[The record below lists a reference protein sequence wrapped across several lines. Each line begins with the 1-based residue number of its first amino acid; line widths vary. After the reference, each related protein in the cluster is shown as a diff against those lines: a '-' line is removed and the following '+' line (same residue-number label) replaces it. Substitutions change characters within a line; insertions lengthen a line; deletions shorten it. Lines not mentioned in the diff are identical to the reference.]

1 MGTIKVKSFVKGMPD
16 INYYKVG
23 GSLEYQHPTYVVRQA
38 DAQLYQGLIN
48 GEFCYVLNSRQM
60 GKSSLR
66 VQMTKKLKAQ
76 GVKCAAIDMTRIGS
90 HVTPEEWYGG
100 LVSELLRGFRL
111 SRKINFSNWWRD
123 REVLSPVQRLSEFID
138 DVLLIELSQNIV
150 IFIDEI
156 DSIIKIPFRDD
167 FFAFI
172 RACYN
177 QRVDNPDYQR
187 LTFCLLGVATPSDL
201 IADRTLSTP
210 FNIGTAI
217 ELTGFHLDE
226 VNPLVQGLEP
236 IVSHPMQV
244 IAEVLEW
251 TGGQPFL
258 TQKLCKLIVQ
268 ESESDTFKSANGI
281 EALVRENIIEN
292 WEVGD
297 EPEHL
302 RTIRDR
308 IKWSQRQKPLLLL
321 YQQILHQGEV
331 KAKDTPEQMELRLS
345 GLVVKQQ
352 GKLKVANRIYQAV
365 FNQKWLDELFAEAG
379 IVPETTPATVPKSVA
394 ELEQI
399 EQMAKDALQ
408 QFKYKQIEALSLALQ
423 AGYTLK
429 GKIPNSRLLSDFP
442 YLSAVFAL
450 QKILQNIYE
459 RNRFSTGQGMVQDV
473 CFSPDGECLVTAGGD
488 GTVKLWN
495 RFGQRLR
502 EWQGHQGIIYDV
514 SFSANGQFIATA
526 GRDGFAKVWHISGQQ
541 ITQVSGHQGSIST
554 VRISPDDS
562 QILTVGRDGTAKL
575 WNLSGEQLAQLKS
588 RGGTIWA
595 AQFSANGQYI
605 ATAGTSKWDG
615 LVIFWNRSGESI
627 NYVKSPSRP
636 ILSLQFSPDGKFMAT
651 AHHDGTVQL
660 WNLSKQQIT
669 ILTRNQN
676 DGQQIT
682 LLNRHQKSVRSICF
696 SPDGQRLATVS
707 GGIAR
712 VWNLSGKLLAQLNE
726 NVGAV
731 LGLSFSPDSQ
741 RLATAGVDGNL
752 RFWDLSAKHLTGW
765 NTGHGTVYLVRFTPS
780 QKHIFTVASNCK
792 IGLWNLKG
800 KQLAQLDDPQ
810 AWIRNA
816 SFSPGMHYIVT
827 AGADGKVRLWRVT
840 WQLSNS
846 DQKSILS
853 LSDGNALR
861 WQIKNLADEELG
873 HCDYQTTFWY
883 EFQYSNWVN
892 GVSCSPDW
900 QSAKTERIA
909 TAAADG
915 MVCIWGLSGNV
926 LTQWNTNHGELKSIS
941 FHPDGQRIVTAGV
954 DGTVCFWD
962 LSGRQL
968 GEWKAH
974 QGEVTSISCSPDGQI
989 IATAGREGIAKLWT
1003 IYGQRLAEF
1012 KGHQGA
1018 IRTVSFC
1025 GSGKGIA
1032 TAGDDGTVQ
1041 LWRVEGLEE
1050 LLARGCDWLED
1061 YWVTYPE
1068 ALRQLEAWQ
1077 NRVDSSAVELNQTEK
1092 TPQRLV
1098 TQISDS
1104 PQAKF
1109 LGEFT
1114 VNHTFVRVY
1123 HGDMTNL
1130 VTDVMVSSDDTNLKM
1145 NGALSWRISQVGG
1158 NEIYHEAQKLS
1169 PCPLGTI
1176 AITTAGKL
1184 QAKKIFHAAVID
1196 WHNEILPSSTILRQV
1211 VHTCLNQA
1219 NQYGFKSIAFPLLG
1233 TGTGGCSKQ
1242 VAWEVILLQT
1252 IQDLSTKNQSI
1263 SEVVVAVYELEEA
1276 DMLNIKQFLKKCSK

>member
-1 MGTIKVKSFVKGMPD
+1 MADWCLSCC
-16 INYYKVG
+16 VG
-23 GSLEYQHPTYVVRQA
+23 FDFPGRLTLA
-38 DAQLYQGLIN
+38 
-48 GEFCYVLNSRQM
+48 
-60 GKSSLR
+60 
-66 VQMTKKLKAQ
+66 T
-76 GVKCAAIDMTRIGS
+76 
-90 HVTPEEWYGG
+90 GG
-100 LVSELLRGFRL
+100 A
-111 SRKINFSNWWRD
+111 N

-268 ESESDTFKSANGI
+268 ESEYDTFKSANGI
-281 EALVRENIIEN
+281 ETLVRENIIEN

-308 IKWSQRQKPLLLL
+308 IRWSQRQKPLLLL
-321 YQQILHQGEV
+321 YQQILQQGDV

-394 ELEQI
+394 ELEQV

-741 RLATAGVDGNL
+741 RLATAGVDGNV
-752 RFWDLSAKHLTGW
+752 RFWDFAPKSLARW
-765 NTGHGTVYLVRFTPS
+765 NTYQSRIYVVSFAPS
-780 QKHIFTVASNCK
+780 QAHILTAGENGN
-792 IGLWNLKG
+792 INLWDLSG
-800 KQLAQLDDPQ
+800 QQLAQLDNSQ
-810 AWIRNA
+810 GWIRHV
-816 SFSPGMHYIVT
+816 SFSPGMHYLVA
-827 AGADGKVRLWRVT
+827 AGADGKVRLWRVISQPINT
-840 WQLSNS
+840 PLFNSLLSSNP
-846 DQKSILS
+846 DHPQ
-853 LSDGNALR
+853 
-861 WQIKNLADEELG
+861 WQIKNLEG
-873 HCDYQTTFWY
+873 VNYHVIFCY
-883 EFQYSNWVN
+883 EFPDSARVN
-892 GVSCSPDW
+892 SVSCSPSW
-900 QSAKTERIA
+900 QTLPTKCIA
-909 TAAADG
+909 TTGVDG
-915 MVCIWGLSGNV
+915 IICLWDVSGNV
-926 LTQWNTNHGELKSIS
+926 LNQWNPNRGELKSIS

-1025 GSGKGIA
+1025 GSGKRIA

-1050 LLARGCDWLED
+1050 LLARGRDWLED

-1068 ALRQLEAWQ
+1068 ALRQLEACQ